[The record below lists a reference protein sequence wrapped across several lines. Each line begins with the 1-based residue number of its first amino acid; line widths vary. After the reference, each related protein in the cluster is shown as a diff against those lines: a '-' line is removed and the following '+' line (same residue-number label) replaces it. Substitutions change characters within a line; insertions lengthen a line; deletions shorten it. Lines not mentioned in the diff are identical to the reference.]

1 MHQIAGVTIRVA
13 GFSRFI
19 LLFGQLI
26 SHERTSMNYDAG
38 FRISRLAEQTQRARR
53 VRIGV
58 MIVLC
63 ALPMAMAFAK
73 PLVTTLVRVS
83 AL

>member
-1 MHQIAGVTIRVA
+1 MHRIAGATIRVA
-13 GFSRFI
+13 GFSKFI

-38 FRISRLAEQTQRARR
+38 LRVSRLAEQKQRARR
-53 VRIGV
+53 MRIGV
-58 MIVLC
+58 MLVLC
-63 ALPMAMAFAK
+63 ALPVAMAFAK
-73 PLVTTLVRVS
+73 PLVTTLARVS